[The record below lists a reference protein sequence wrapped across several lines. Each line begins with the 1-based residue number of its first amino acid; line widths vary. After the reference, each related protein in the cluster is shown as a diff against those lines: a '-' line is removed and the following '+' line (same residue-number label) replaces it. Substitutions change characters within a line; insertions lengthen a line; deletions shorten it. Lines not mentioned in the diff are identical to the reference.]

1 MFNLTF
7 HTVFTWC
14 FY

>member
-7 HTVFTWC
+7 S
-14 FY
+14 YPSDS